1 MNPRYTDLSPVIQD
15 ITELQKRSYL
25 PAPTISFGGPRTID
39 FLAGG
44 DVATK
49 KINLQRTPELFVKD
63 FTQEFLQGNEVFI
76 EMLLQ
81 KRTNKNPNRST
92 KRSGFIVPP
101 GSATTA
107 WPINFWNRSSLDGS
121 RFYTE
126 HPPKP
131 PVTPSRKGVR
141 IFGLS
146 FEPMNGFYAENG
158 FNEGKPKYINSE
170 GVEIYWNPTNWTIED
185 YVARSN
191 RLYSQQSTD
200 NYPWQTGGW
209 YREDGDVDPAGII
222 VEQANERPTRYNHI
236 PVTELNKK
244 IDLGIC
250 LNNHLWTQDVLYS
263 NNSGAEQSI
272 QLLIP
277 TKRYRTYWNQNNDSW
292 NQRYPYESNYKPLY
306 IAFRYVVW
314 LPNSNDGRGQIVSGP
329 QSPTIK
335 VRNTIFP
342 FNTDHHQSSIHGKP
356 VCDIN
361 NRFQKHDF
369 ICNFC

>member
-1 MNPRYTDLSPVIQD
+1 MNPRYTDLSPIIED

-44 DVATK
+44 VVATK

-81 KRTNKNPNRST
+81 KKSKPKTMSENRNKKN
-92 KRSGFIVPP
+92 GFIVPP

-107 WPINFWNRSSLDGS
+107 WPINFWNRSSLDFTK
-121 RFYTE
+121 FYRE
-126 HPPKP
+126 H
-131 PVTPSRKGVR
+131 VPSRKGVR

-146 FEPMNGFYAENG
+146 YEPLNGFYAEDGLLN
-158 FNEGKPKYINSE
+158 GKPRYTKS
-170 GVEIYWNPTNWTIED
+170 D
-185 YVARSN
+185 RSRITFDSGLWWIDN
-191 RLYSQQSTD
+191 YNADPDVSSRLYTTEQGRA
-200 NYPWQTGGW
+200 YPWQVVNW
-209 YREDGDVDPAGII
+209 VRQDGDVDPAGII

-250 LNNHLWTQDVLYS
+250 LNNHLSPEDVRYS

-272 QLLIP
+272 QLLIS
-277 TKRYRTYWNQNNDSW
+277 TKKYRTYFNQSSNSW

-314 LPNSNDGRGQIVSGP
+314 LPNSNNGRGQIVSGP
-329 QSPTIK
+329 LSSTIK

-342 FNTDHHQSSIHGKP
+342 FNTNHHQSSIHGKP